1 MDIIVTCEGDIEMI
15 DGKVRE
21 LWENGTED
29 EWTVVLTRKQK
40 VSCRTWLVFLDG

>member
-1 MDIIVTCEGDIEMI
+1 MDIIVTCEGDMDMI

-21 LWENGTED
+21 LWENGVKD

-40 VSCRTWLVFLDG
+40 VSCRALLILLDG